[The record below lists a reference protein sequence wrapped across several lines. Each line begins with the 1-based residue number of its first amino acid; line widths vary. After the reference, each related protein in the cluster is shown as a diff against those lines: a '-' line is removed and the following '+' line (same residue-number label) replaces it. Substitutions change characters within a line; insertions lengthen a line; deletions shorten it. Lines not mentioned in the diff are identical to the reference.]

1 MPALNLEL
9 LQHEQLSILRYK
21 CLVKEAICQILGV
34 CLDKHITTVQA
45 AEQPDYRV
53 KSRIS
58 LLIIDTLQTLLK
70 LVVAVGCHVVGGQC
84 AFVHEFL
91 E

>member
-9 LQHEQLSILRYK
+9 LQHEQLSILGYK
-21 CLVKEAICQILGV
+21 CLVKEAIGQILGV
-34 CLDKHITTVQA
+34 CLDKHIAPVQA
-45 AEQPDYRV
+45 AEQPDYCV

-58 LLIIDTLQTLLK
+58 LLIIDTLQTLLE
-70 LVVAVGCHVVGGQC
+70 LVVAVGCHVIGGQC
-84 AFVHEFL
+84 AFVHEVL

>member
-1 MPALNLEL
+1 MPTLNLEL
-9 LQHEQLSILRYK
+9 LQHEQLSILGYK
-21 CLVKEAICQILGV
+21 CLVEEAIREILGV
-34 CLDKHITTVQA
+34 CLDEHIATVQA

-58 LLIIDTLQTLLK
+58 LLIIDALQTLLE
-70 LVVAVGCHVVGGQC
+70 LVVTVGCHVVGGQC
-84 AFVHEFL
+84 AFVHEVL